1 FSTKGD
7 KGTGLGLAT
16 VYGIVKQSGGHTA
29 VYSEPGCGTTFKI
42 YFPRIPDEPGAVRAP
57 IRLTQGAEMG
67 RYPLGSTVIVLMPA
81 GDEPFAA
88 RWKPGATIRLGE
100 PMVAPRPTT
109 GSPLGNG

>member
-1 FSTKGD
+1 
-7 KGTGLGLAT
+7 
-16 VYGIVKQSGGHTA
+16 
-29 VYSEPGCGTTFKI
+29 
-42 YFPRIPDEPGAVRAP
+42 
-57 IRLTQGAEMG
+57 MG
-67 RYPLGSTVIVLMPA
+67 RFALGSTVIVLMPA